1 MSIARVNT
9 DYLTGAADAIRRK
22 TGSQNPIPLTQFEN
36 EIDNIPT
43 GEPAVEN
50 PALALM
56 DWEGTI
62 LKEYSKEDA
71 LALIELPNPSSLSK
85 YADVDHELLT
95 FQGWNW
101 ALSDIKTW
109 INNHK
114 NKRLEIGASYNT
126 TDGQDHSYWNYSR
139 INNIANA
146 VSIKKHAVRVNAY
159 QLIRDY
165 KFIEKTTI
173 PYGVENLVAACASC
187 GCLQFLVVPNSA
199 NKIDSIS
206 QDNAGIK
213 SIILPNGLDTIGAY
227 TFFNNYNLKK
237 IIIPDTVETLGNDIF
252 RNCWTLEDIVLSKN
266 ITILNANAFNSCYAL
281 PTVDLPNSLTDIKSY
296 VFYACFN
303 LLNVIIRGK
312 PNLENVNSFQL
323 TNANLLFYVSQSDLS
338 WFETA
343 TNWSTFYAQNKI
355 VTIEDSIEYLESIG
369 IDVDE
374 YKGVI

>member
-1 MSIARVNT
+1 MATRVIDDSKLNDIAV
-9 DYLTGAADAIRRK
+9 AIQAK
-22 TGSQNPIPLTQFEN
+22 
-36 EIDNIPT
+36 DNGGQMTVDEMPDRIEALQVA
-43 GEPAVEN
+43 EPVVEN

-146 VSIKKHAVRVNAY
+146 VSIKKHAVRVNAG
-159 QLIRDY
+159 QLIRNY

-173 PYGVENLVAACASC
+173 PYGVENLFAACVGCA
-187 GCLQFLVVPNSA
+187 CLQFLVVPNSA

-206 QDNAGIK
+206 QDNYGIK
-213 SIILPNGLDTIGAY
+213 SIILPNGLDAIGDY
-227 TFFNNYNLKK
+227 TFRGDYNLKK
-237 IIIPDTVETLGNDIF
+237 IIIPDTVETLGANIF
-252 RNCWTLEDIVLSKN
+252 RNCFTLEDIVLSKN
-266 ITILNANAFNSCYAL
+266 ITILNTNAFNSCYAL
-281 PTVDLPNSLTDIKSY
+281 PTVDLPNSLTNIRSY
-296 VFYACFN
+296 VFYACSN

-312 PNLENVNSFQL
+312 PNLENVNSFQG

-355 VTIEDSIEYLESIG
+355 VTIEDNIEYLESIG